1 MVMEVGMKATTWLY
15 VGAVILLLLAA
26 AGICLGGFILL
37 AASGGTQGVTGIGSV
52 GVLIGAVALIGG
64 IVLLVFAARKTKQET
79 AQNITV
85 KVDLPGDTK
94 IEAMKCRS
102 CGGELTADNIKLVN
116 GAPMVSCPYCN
127 TVYQL
132 TEEPKW

>member
-1 MVMEVGMKATTWLY
+1 MKPATWIY
-15 VGAVILLLLAA
+15 VGAVVLLLLAA

-37 AASGGTQGVTGIGSV
+37 GASGGAQGVTGLGTT
-52 GVLIGAVALIGG
+52 GMLIGAVALVGG
-64 IVLLVFAARKTKQET
+64 IVMLVFAARKTRQDT
-79 AQNITV
+79 AQNVTY

-94 IEAMKCRS
+94 IEQMKCRS
-102 CGGELTADNIKLVN
+102 CGGALTSDNVKMVN
-116 GAPMVSCPYCN
+116 GAPMVTCPFCG

>member
-1 MVMEVGMKATTWLY
+1 MKTGTWMY

-37 AASGGTQGVTGIGSV
+37 GASGGAQGVTGIGTT
-52 GVLIGAVALIGG
+52 GVLLGGVALIGG
-64 IVLLVFAARKTKQET
+64 IVMIVLAARKTKADT
-79 AQNITV
+79 AQNVTY

-94 IEAMKCRS
+94 IEQMKCRS
-102 CGGELTADNIKLVN
+102 CGGALTSDNIKMVN
-116 GAPMVSCPYCN
+116 GAPMVTCPFCN

>member
-1 MVMEVGMKATTWLY
+1 MKTGTWMY

-37 AASGGTQGVTGIGSV
+37 AASGGTQGVTGIGWT
-52 GVLIGAVALIGG
+52 GVLLGGVALIGG
-64 IVLLVFAARKTKQET
+64 IVMIVLAARKTKADT
-79 AQNITV
+79 AQNVTY

-94 IEAMKCRS
+94 IEQMKCRS
-102 CGGELTADNIKLVN
+102 CGGALTSDNIKMVN
-116 GAPMVSCPYCN
+116 GAPMVTCPFCN

>member
-1 MVMEVGMKATTWLY
+1 MKATTWMY

-26 AGICLGGFILL
+26 SGICVGGFILL
-37 AASGGTQGVTGIGSV
+37 GAAGGAQGVTGVGSAGMV
-52 GVLIGAVALIGG
+52 IGALALVAG
-64 IVLLVFAARKTKQET
+64 IIMIVFAARKTKQDT
-79 AQNITV
+79 AQNVTY

-94 IEAMKCRS
+94 IEQMKCRS
-102 CGGELTADNIKLVN
+102 CGGALTSDNIKMVN
-116 GAPMVSCPYCN
+116 GAPMVTCPYCN

>member
-1 MVMEVGMKATTWLY
+1 MKPTTWMY

-26 AGICLGGFILL
+26 GGICLGGFLL
-37 AASGGTQGVTGIGSV
+37 LGASGGAQGVTGLGLGGLVIGSIALV
-52 GVLIGAVALIGG
+52 IGIILLILAV
-64 IVLLVFAARKTKQET
+64 RKAKQET
-79 AQNITV
+79 AQNVTL

-94 IEAMKCRS
+94 IEQMKCRS
-102 CGGELTADNIKLVN
+102 CGGALTTDNIKLVN
-116 GAPMVSCPYCN
+116 GAPVVTCPYCN

>member
-1 MVMEVGMKATTWLY
+1 MKTTTWMY
-15 VGAVILLLLAA
+15 VGAVFLLLLAA

-37 AASGGTQGVTGIGSV
+37 AASGGTQGVTGIGS
-52 GVLIGAVALIGG
+52 GGIIIGAIALIGG
-64 IVLLVFAARKTKQET
+64 IVMLVFAARKTKQDT
-79 AQNITV
+79 AQNVTY

-94 IEAMKCRS
+94 IEQMKCRS
-102 CGGELTADNIKLVN
+102 CGGALTSDNIKMVN
-116 GAPMVSCPYCN
+116 GAPMVTCPFCN

>member
-1 MVMEVGMKATTWLY
+1 MKSTTWMY

-37 AASGGTQGVTGIGSV
+37 GASGGAQGVTGIGTT
-52 GVLIGAVALIGG
+52 GMLLGAIALVGG
-64 IVLLVFAARKTKQET
+64 IVMIVVAARKTKTET
-79 AQNITV
+79 AQNVTY

-94 IEAMKCRS
+94 IEQMKCRS
-102 CGGELTADNIKLVN
+102 CGGSLTSDNIKMVN
-116 GAPMVSCPYCN
+116 GAPMVTCPFCN